1 MIIAGFSGVGKTTF
15 AKTHQNV
22 IDLHIMPYK
31 YTNLNEVN
39 NNYNDESIKAAPEL
53 ILNPDWR
60 YDYYDKLISLY
71 KSEPNKIIV
80 IPTDIQIMNWLAYE
94 EITFTLVFPSY
105 DLKEEYRNKYLERG
119 NTEAFIDIFINDW
132 DYWIGMFKLQKGC
145 KKIELKTNEYLSDV
159 ISFKGDRCD
168 A

>member
-105 DLKEEYRNKYLERG
+105 DLKEEYRNKYLKRG

-159 ISFKGDRCD
+159 INFKEDRCD

>member
-71 KSEPNKIIV
+71 KSEPN
-80 IPTDIQIMNWLAYE
+80 QIMNWLAYE

>member
-15 AKTHQNV
+15 ANTHQNV
-22 IDLHIMPYK
+22 IDLHVMPYK

-39 NNYNDESIKAAPEL
+39 KNYNDESIKAAPEL

-60 YDYYDKLISLY
+60 YNYYDKLISLY

-80 IPTDIQIMNWLAYE
+80 IPTDIQIMNWLE
-94 EITFTLVFPSY
+94 CDEIPFTLVFPSY
-105 DLKEEYRNKYLERG
+105 DLKEEYRNRYLERG
-119 NTEAFIDIFINDW
+119 NTEAFIDIFINNW

-159 ISFKGDRCD
+159 ISFKGDMCD